1 VSPADI
7 TALLIELEAK
17 RRKAQGQRMYKMMN
31 AIQAN
36 TQDEEPEVSL
46 TETTRPG

>member
-1 VSPADI
+1 MSPADI

-17 RRKAQGQRMYKMMN
+17 RRKERRYKMIN

-46 TETTRPG
+46 TETARSG